1 MNKKII
7 IFYDCDEKIER
18 FDLWYWGYFKVDSIR
33 EAKKLFK
40 KWFEEYINDDDLIS
54 TTDRYQYTIKK
65 AKEYGYEYC
74 GNSLT
79 REQYEKLVK
88 ENTPN
93 VGEYGI

>member
-7 IFYDCDEKIER
+7 IFYDCDEETER

-33 EAKKLFK
+33 EAKRLFK
-40 KWFEEYINDDDLIS
+40 KWFEEYINDDDLMS

-65 AKEYGYEYC
+65 AKEHGYEYC
-74 GNSLT
+74 GDSLT
-79 REQYEKLVK
+79 RKQYEELIQK
-88 ENTPN
+88 NTPN